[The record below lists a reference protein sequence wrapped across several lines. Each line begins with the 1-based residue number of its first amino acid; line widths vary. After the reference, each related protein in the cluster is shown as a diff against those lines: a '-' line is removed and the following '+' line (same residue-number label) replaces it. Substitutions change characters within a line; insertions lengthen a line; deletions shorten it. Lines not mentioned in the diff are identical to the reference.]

1 MPIKRLGGGIS
12 IFVGPAPQKFIA
24 VSFCKA
30 VLVAA
35 LLWIPG
41 TAAAD
46 AQTAPPAATVTTLND
61 AEFVQL
67 DALTPPNPAAWRRV
81 QLPDSW
87 TQTKRP
93 RNIYGW
99 YRLRFE
105 HDMRRAGQQALYI
118 PRITNNVEVFLN
130 GSSFAVSGRLL
141 PEPTATWNRAQYFLV
156 PPSLLKPG
164 SNELLIRLHPDG
176 YERAGL
182 STVFLGDAEL
192 LDERYQRRFFV
203 QTAAP
208 QLISGLLGVM
218 AAFSLAIWIK
228 RRNETMFLFFGLMA
242 LVAILRL
249 IHYYLRDTPLWL
261 ALTAVPALAWLTVLQ
276 LQFTLRFAAYEM
288 RRVERVLLVLATGVT
303 IAFAII
309 PLAAPSAYAG
319 AIVILYTALTIASPV
334 LLCVTGYALLR
345 QRSSENLILLAALI
359 LNTVLGAHDSLAYR
373 ELLGFDQPYLLPL
386 GLPMILFAVATLLLK
401 RYVATLGNYETLNAE
416 LADRVAQRE
425 HELKDSFQQLRQ
437 LDQQRATAE
446 ERQRLMRDMHDGIGS
461 HLMSTLALA
470 RMGKLS
476 QNDMSEVLADCIDE
490 LKMTIDSLEPVES
503 DLLVVLGNLRYRLEP
518 RLNAAGITLEWAVS
532 DLPPLPYLD
541 PENVRSV
548 LRIVQEAFTNALKH
562 AHAKR
567 ITLSTAVDTASNR
580 VLVRMTDE
588 GVGNG
593 ANGGNGGNGGSGSNA
608 ATEAKRNG
616 RGIDNMKNR
625 AAKLGGQI
633 EVIAL
638 KGGGTCVNLYLP
650 LSLRA
655 ESTPL

>member
-1 MPIKRLGGGIS
+1 M
-12 IFVGPAPQKFIA
+12 PQKIIGL
-24 VSFCKA
+24 SQ
-30 VLVAA
+30 VALLTA
-35 LLWIPG
+35 LLWLAG
-41 TAAAD
+41 TLPAN
-46 AQTAPPAATVTTLND
+46 AQPALPAATVTTLND
-61 AEFVQL
+61 AEFVQW
-67 DALTPPNPAAWRRV
+67 DAVTPPGSAAWERM

-105 HDMRRAGQQALYI
+105 HDLRHAGQQALYI

-130 GSSFAVSGRLL
+130 GSSFAISGRLL

-156 PPSLLKPG
+156 PASLLKQG

-182 STVFLGDAEL
+182 SKVFLGDAQL
-192 LDERYQRRFFV
+192 LDKRYQRRFFI

-218 AAFSLAIWIK
+218 AAFSLAIWVK

-276 LQFTLRFAAYEM
+276 LQFALHFAGYEM
-288 RRVERVLLVLATGVT
+288 RRLERVLLILATGVT
-303 IAFAII
+303 IAFALI
-309 PLAAPSAYAG
+309 PVLAPSAYAI
-319 AIVILYTALTIASPV
+319 AILILYTTLTVASPA
-334 LLCVTGYALLR
+334 LLCLTGYALLR
-345 QRSSENLILLAALI
+345 QRSTENFILLAALI

-386 GLPMILFAVATLLLK
+386 GLPMILFAVAALLLK
-401 RYVATLGNYETLNAE
+401 RFVATLGSYETLNAE

-425 HELKDSFQQLRQ
+425 HELQNSFQQLRQ

-470 RMGKLS
+470 RMGTLS

-518 RLNAAGITLEWAVS
+518 RLKAAGIALEWAVH
-532 DLPPLPYLD
+532 DLPPLRYLD

-548 LRIVQEAFTNALKH
+548 LRIVQEAFTNTLKH
-562 AHAKR
+562 AGAKR
-567 ITLSTAVDTASNR
+567 ITLATRVDSASNR
-580 VLVRMTDE
+580 VLVRITDD
-588 GVGNG
+588 GCGNG
-593 ANGGNGGNGGSGSNA
+593 AA
-608 ATEAKRNG
+608 ETKRNG
-616 RGIDNMKNR
+616 RGVDNMKSR
-625 AAKLGGQI
+625 AEKLGGQI

-638 KGGGTCVNLYLP
+638 VGGGTCVNLYLP
-650 LSLRA
+650 LS
-655 ESTPL
+655 

>member
-1 MPIKRLGGGIS
+1 MQRFAGI
-12 IFVGPAPQKFIA
+12 AL
-24 VSFCKA
+24 A
-30 VLVAA
+30 VLS
-35 LLWIPG
+35 
-41 TAAAD
+41 TAMLSPVTHVHAKS
-46 AQTAPPAATVTTLND
+46 APPVTDITVLSD
-61 AEFVQL
+61 AEFIQV
-67 DALTPPNPAAWRRV
+67 DSVTSPTDVAWQRV
-81 QLPDSW
+81 DLPDSW
-87 TQTKRP
+87 TASRRP

-105 HDMRRAGQQALYI
+105 HNLRQAGQMALYI

-130 GSSFAVSGRLL
+130 GSSFAVSGRLA
-141 PEPTATWNRAQYFLV
+141 PVPDAAWNRAQYFLV
-156 PPSLLKPG
+156 PTSLFKSG
-164 SNELLIRLHPDG
+164 TNELLIRLHPDG

-192 LDERYQRRFFV
+192 LNQRYQKRFFI

-208 QLISGLLGVM
+208 ELISGLLGVM
-218 AAFSLAIWIK
+218 AAFSLAIWAR

-249 IHYYLRDTPLWL
+249 SHYYLRDTPLWL
-261 ALTAVPALAWLTVLQ
+261 ALTAAPALAWLTMLQ
-276 LQFTLRFAAYEM
+276 LQFTLRFAGYEM
-288 RRVERVLLVLATGVT
+288 RRFERALLIFTATATVVFAVL
-303 IAFAII
+303 
-309 PLAAPSAYAG
+309 PLAAPTAYG
-319 AIVILYTALTIASPV
+319 AAIAILYVTLTLSSPI
-334 LLCVTGYALLR
+334 LLCVAAYALLR
-345 QRSSENLILLAALI
+345 VRSTENFILLAAMV
-359 LNTVLGAHDSLAYR
+359 LNTALGAHDSLAYR

-386 GLPMILFAVATLLLK
+386 GLPMILFAVAALLVK
-401 RYVATLGNYETLNAE
+401 RFVATLGSYETLNAD
-416 LADRVAQRE
+416 LANRVAQRE
-425 HELKDSFQQLRQ
+425 HELQASFEQLRQ
-437 LDQQRATAE
+437 LDQQRATAD

-470 RMGKLS
+470 RMGSLS
-476 QNDMSEVLADCIDE
+476 QSDLADVLADCIDE

-518 RLNAAGITLEWAVS
+518 RLNAAGITLEWAVN

-567 ITLSTAVDTASNR
+567 ITLSTGVDIASNR
-580 VLVRMTDE
+580 VLVRMTDD
-588 GVGNG
+588 GN
-593 ANGGNGGNGGSGSNA
+593 GNGGNGTA
-608 ATEAKRNG
+608 EIRRAG
-616 RGIDNMKNR
+616 RGIDNMKSR

-650 LSLRA
+650 LSLR
-655 ESTPL
+655 T